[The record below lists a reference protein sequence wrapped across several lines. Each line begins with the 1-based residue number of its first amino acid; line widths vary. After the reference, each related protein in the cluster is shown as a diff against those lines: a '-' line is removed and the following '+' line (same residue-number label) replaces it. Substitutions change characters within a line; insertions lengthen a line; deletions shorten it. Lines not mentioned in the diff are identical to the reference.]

1 MTRLS
6 SVPFNSRCQ
15 KASKEHVP
23 FYTETFLVRETFI
36 HSLKLILLVKEARGQ
51 KKN

>member
-6 SVPFNSRCQ
+6 SAPFNSPCQ
-15 KASKEHVP
+15 KASKEHIP
-23 FYTETFLVRETFI
+23 FYTETFLVRITFI

-51 KKN
+51 KRN